1 MNNDN
6 HTLIAFISVLS
17 AIVILFLAACVC
29 LFWGKSVEAI
39 GIGGV
44 MTGLIGVLGS
54 FRPQS
59 KPSGQPGDP
68 VSTVEEPK

>member
-1 MNNDN
+1 MNSDN
-6 HTLIAFISVLS
+6 HTLIAFLAVLS
-17 AIVILFLAACVC
+17 SIVLLFLLACI
-29 LFWGKSVEAI
+29 LLYFGKSVEAI